1 MKKEKKTKAKKEN
14 KSLRFLL
21 KNVVLEEKSKEYVI
35 KKIGKM
41 EKFLQKSLNVEVEI
55 ALDKKGKF
63 YVEVMIK
70 TPYKLYRAT
79 QISESVEVSVDII
92 MEELQKQITKDK
104 DRFKDIRKRGAR
116 SIKKKIV
123 ISKDARF

>member
-14 KSLRFLL
+14 KSLSFLL
-21 KNVVLEEKSKEYVI
+21 KNVVLEEKRKEYVI

-79 QISESVEVSVDII
+79 QISESVEISTDMI
-92 MEELQKQITKDK
+92 MEDLQKQITKDK

>member
-1 MKKEKKTKAKKEN
+1 MEKEKMAKAKKEN
-14 KSLRFLL
+14 KNLRFL
-21 KNVVLEEKSKEYVI
+21 
-35 KKIGKM
+35 
-41 EKFLQKSLNVEVEI
+41 LQKSLNVEVEI
-55 ALDKKGKF
+55 VLDKKGKF